1 MNRNK
6 RSRRS
11 STNGVGFTLIELL
24 VVIAIIAILA
34 AILLPALARAR
45 EAARRAS
52 CSSNLKQ
59 LGIVFQMYANE
70 DRGHKFP
77 PRRTFNCDGTLSSTM
92 IFDGNAVM
100 PEYLSDVDVVWC
112 PSWGA
117 DPTPVDRYD
126 RRGDQNGAVEP
137 CELLKEPYDYTGFLV
152 TDDANILGF
161 DRIGLTGAGPGGR
174 WEEAEYIGTPWGEL
188 AYANAYTAPY
198 GAASDHDFTVSQAH
212 AGTQAGGGS
221 VLFRLRQGV
230 ERFLIT
236 DINNPASGSRAAS
249 EIVVMWDHVSTATK
263 DFAHV
268 PGGGNV
274 LYLDGHVAFVRYPA
288 ERFPMTADSAR
299 TFGRFDRPF
308 DGF

>member
-1 MNRNK
+1 M
-6 RSRRS
+6 
-11 STNGVGFTLIELL
+11 T
-24 VVIAIIAILA
+24 
-34 AILLPALARAR
+34 
-45 EAARRAS
+45 
-52 CSSNLKQ
+52 
-59 LGIVFQMYANE
+59 
-70 DRGHKFP
+70 
-77 PRRTFNCDGTLSSTM
+77 
-92 IFDGNAVM
+92 
-100 PEYLSDVDVVWC
+100 
-112 PSWGA
+112 
-117 DPTPVDRYD
+117 
-126 RRGDQNGAVEP
+126 
-137 CELLKEPYDYTGFLV
+137 
-152 TDDANILGF
+152 
-161 DRIGLTGAGPGGR
+161 
-174 WEEAEYIGTPWGEL
+174 
-188 AYANAYTAPY
+188 
-198 GAASDHDFTVSQAH
+198 GAASDHDFTLSQAH